1 MRKIRKINKKK
12 IKDKLKL
19 ILIDWLMNLEDGKKV
34 TGIELW
40 EKWKKLDQTLE
51 NLLNHLLK
59 SK

>member
-1 MRKIRKINKKK
+1 MKIRKINKKK

-51 NLLNHLLK
+51 NRLKHLLK